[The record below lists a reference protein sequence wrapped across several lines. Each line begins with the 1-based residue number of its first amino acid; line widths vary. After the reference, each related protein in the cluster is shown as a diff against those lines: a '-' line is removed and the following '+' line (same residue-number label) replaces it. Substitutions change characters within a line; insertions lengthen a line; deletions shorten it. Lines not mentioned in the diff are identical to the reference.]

1 MMSGIIEEL
10 LSDIPIPKMV
20 KICQI
25 FERPIIDNVEK
36 ACVEKLYGTG
46 LIERIKAGQS
56 VAVAVGSRGIKNI
69 ALIVKTVVA
78 EIKKRGA
85 SPFIVPAM
93 GSHGGATAEGQKA
106 VLWGLGVTEE
116 YVGAPIKSSM
126 EVVKLGKTEDGLPVY
141 FDKIASSADAIVII
155 NRIKPHTAFR
165 GRVESGLMKM
175 ITIGLGKQK
184 GAEACHAMGFGH
196 MAKNI
201 PQIARFALRKM
212 PIVFGVGIIENA
224 YDETA
229 RIEVL
234 SPEEMEEKEAE
245 LLIWAKSHMGKIL
258 LNSFDVLIV
267 DEIGKDISGDGMDPN
282 VTGRY
287 PTPYASGG
295 PEVKRI
301 VVLSLTE
308 RSHGN
313 ANGVGTADFTTRR
326 LFEKMRFD
334 QTYPNALTSTVVSP
348 VKVPMVLDTDM
359 LAIQAAIKTLNSVG
373 NDGPTIVRIK
383 NTLKLDEIMISVNL
397 IPFVKERKDIEI
409 LTEPFDLKFDSNG
422 TIEPFA

>member
-1 MMSGIIEEL
+1 MSGIIEEL